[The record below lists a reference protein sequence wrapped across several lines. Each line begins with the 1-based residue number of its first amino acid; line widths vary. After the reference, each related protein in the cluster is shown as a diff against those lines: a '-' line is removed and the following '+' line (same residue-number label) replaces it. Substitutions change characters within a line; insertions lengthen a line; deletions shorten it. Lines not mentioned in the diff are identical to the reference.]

1 VAGGWWE
8 RIVAFPSQD
17 GVLASSPEWSSADAY
32 VTEAFAWAD
41 LDRRD
46 EEAGGASGD
55 RLVEIPRGA
64 RVKSVTGGVVG
75 DGYAT
80 GPGEVSVAW
89 VRSRELDLVVTDWD
103 PDVGSY
109 VFARP

>member
-1 VAGGWWE
+1 
-8 RIVAFPSQD
+8 
-17 GVLASSPEWSSADAY
+17 
-32 VTEAFAWAD
+32 VT
-41 LDRRD
+41 
-46 EEAGGASGD
+46 
-55 RLVEIPRGA
+55 
-64 RVKSVTGGVVG
+64 SVTGGVAG

-89 VRSRELDLVVTDWD
+89 VQSRELDLVVTDWD